1 MVSKGVV
8 TKTNGDYATVLV
20 QRSSAC
26 GHDCGECNLCK
37 NPQIETNVL
46 NPINA
51 KAGDTVVIETDTP
64 KVLKNA
70 FMLYMLPVIVF
81 FVSYIMGVQ
90 LTEFLTF
97 RIALICVCLLLWL
110 LFIRTYSKK
119 HPITSIAKE
128 VIYEKD

>member
-8 TKTNGDYATVLV
+8 TKTYSNKATVLV

-26 GHDCGECNLCK
+26 GHDCAECNLCK
-37 NPQIETNVL
+37 NPEIETEVL

-51 KAGDTVVIETDTP
+51 KEGDTVVIETDTP

-70 FMLYMLPVIVF
+70 FMLYMLPVIIF
-81 FVSYIMGVQ
+81 FVSYMVGVC
-90 LTEFLTF
+90 LTDFLPF
-97 RIALICVCLLLWL
+97 RIVFIGVCLVIWF
-110 LFIRTYSKK
+110 LFIRTYSKNN
-119 HPITSIAKE
+119 PITSIAKE